1 MVDSAAAQRPFRE
14 GIHVIR
20 MDGTLMVKRLALA
33 PGGLLS
39 ILSDN
44 AAYPSY
50 DSVPWADVDVIGRV
64 VWAGRRF

>member
-1 MVDSAAAQRPFRE
+1 
-14 GIHVIR
+14 
-20 MDGTLMVKRLALA
+20 MVKRLALA

-50 DSVPWADVDVIGRV
+50 DSVPWADVEVIGRV